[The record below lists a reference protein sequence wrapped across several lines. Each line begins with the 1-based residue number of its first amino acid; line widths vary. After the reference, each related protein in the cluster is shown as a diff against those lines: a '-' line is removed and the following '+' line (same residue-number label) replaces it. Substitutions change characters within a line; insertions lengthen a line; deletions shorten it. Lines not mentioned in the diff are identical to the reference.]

1 MLEEMSM
8 EDSSEIDLEVEEER
22 DKLQRLQ
29 DEAQNWIRLSAILV
43 ETVTETHTVK
53 KDDDKD
59 SDTEDKMIPNE
70 EEIDDTRIKSKQDDM
85 ESGSEKSHETKFD
98 ESLLETILMIGKDDN
113 VREVPST
120 QLEVRLQTKNILLFL
135 CSLSR
140 HKTKFL
146 SIS

>member
-8 EDSSEIDLEVEEER
+8 VDSSEIDLEVEEER

>member
-120 QLEVRLQTKNILLFL
+120 QLEVRLQMKSVLLFL
-135 CSLSR
+135 CSLSH
-140 HKTKFL
+140 HKTKFR

>member
-53 KDDDKD
+53 KDDDKY

>member
-135 CSLSR
+135 CSLSH

>member
-8 EDSSEIDLEVEEER
+8 EHSSEIDLEVGEER
-22 DKLQRLQ
+22 DKLQTLQ

-53 KDDDKD
+53 KDDDKY
-59 SDTEDKMIPNE
+59 SVTEDKMVANE
-70 EEIDDTRIKSKQDDM
+70 EEIDDTRNKSKQDDV

-98 ESLLETILMIGKDDN
+98 ESLLETILTIGKDDN
-113 VREVPST
+113 IREVAST
-120 QLEVRLQTKNILLFL
+120 QLEVRLQMKNIVLFL

-140 HKTKFL
+140 HKTKFP